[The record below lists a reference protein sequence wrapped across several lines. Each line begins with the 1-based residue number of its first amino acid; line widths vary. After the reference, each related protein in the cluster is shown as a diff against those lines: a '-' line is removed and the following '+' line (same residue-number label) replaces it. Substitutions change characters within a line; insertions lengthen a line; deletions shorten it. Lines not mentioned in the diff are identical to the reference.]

1 MGISQNVDP
10 LHLPFLK
17 RWTLHQTSVTCMDL
31 VPRWAV
37 AVYCDA
43 PGSALAM
50 PLGRLVLAVQHC
62 MKDAVYFLLNDDALL
77 AEHLL
82 LNDDALRV
90 DQEDAL
96 LVEH

>member
-1 MGISQNVDP
+1 
-10 LHLPFLK
+10 
-17 RWTLHQTSVTCMDL
+17 
-31 VPRWAV
+31 
-37 AVYCDA
+37 
-43 PGSALAM
+43 M

-62 MKDAVYFLLNDDALL
+62 MKDAVYFLLNDDALLVGHFLLNDDALLAEHLLLNDDALL